1 MEARLIQELPT
12 LFSPADVIDIDDITV
27 ANLASES
34 EETSRERMRCGEKLK
49 VLEHGLEAL
58 QSVQDISPVQQG
70 ASL

>member
-1 MEARLIQELPT
+1 M
-12 LFSPADVIDIDDITV
+12 DDATV

-58 QSVQDISPVQQG
+58 QGIQDISPVQQG
-70 ASL
+70 ASLREKTFYLLQR